1 MKREGERAG
10 DAGES
15 RHIGAAED
23 FVNDGDRER
32 PQGQRRRA
40 QDLERLT
47 EEPRPR
53 CAPQD
58 HRAETHGGEGRE
70 VKMSRARE
78 VPRRDREVPRV
89 EDWKFSARMNYGK
102 GPPPP
107 PPPPSDAH
115 EL

>member
-15 RHIGAAED
+15 RHTGAAED

-70 VKMSRARE
+70 VKMSGARE
-78 VPRRDREVPRV
+78 VPRRYRTVPLV
-89 EDWKFSARMNYGK
+89 QDGKFT
-102 GPPPP
+102 PPM
-107 PPPPSDAH
+107 DD
-115 EL
+115 